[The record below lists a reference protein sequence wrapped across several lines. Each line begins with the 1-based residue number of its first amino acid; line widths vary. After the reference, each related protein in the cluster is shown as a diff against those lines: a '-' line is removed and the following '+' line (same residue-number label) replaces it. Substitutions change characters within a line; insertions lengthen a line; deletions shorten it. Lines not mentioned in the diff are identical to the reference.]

1 MKNKITNEQIGQFI
15 GDLAQ
20 QIRDE
25 LDYDLRVAKGQM
37 SLAENDLVDTL
48 TPAQKQLYDTFC
60 QKRNAFYKIAN
71 DLYIRVYWF
80 SIADKKHGALFFPY
94 RKSSALLIFNL
105 QL

>member
-71 DLYIRVYWF
+71 DLYKRVY
-80 SIADKKHGALFFPY
+80 
-94 RKSSALLIFNL
+94 
-105 QL
+105 